1 MKISH
6 YSRKEIES
14 GLDISP
20 NAVMISINEPGQ
32 SPADLSQYKNEK
44 LVLHFWDVN
53 EPIPIIGGGMAH
65 PINEEQA
72 AQILN
77 VLDGREV
84 VVHCRAGRSR
94 SAAVAKFAEERLGY
108 EWTTKDKPDLI
119 PNLEVLTNLRRGQ
132 KKTLISK

>member
-6 YSRKEIES
+6 FSKKEIES

-20 NAVMISINEPGQ
+20 DAVIISINEPHG
-32 SPADLSQYKNEK
+32 PAADLSRYKNEK
-44 LVLHFWDVN
+44 LVLHFWDIN
-53 EPIPIIGGGMAH
+53 APIPIIGGGMAH
-65 PINEEQA
+65 PISEEQA

-94 SAAVAKFAEERLGY
+94 SAAVAKFAEECLGY
-108 EWTTKDKPDLI
+108 KWATKDKPDLI
-119 PNLEVLTNLRRGQ
+119 PNPAVLELLRA
-132 KKTLISK
+132 KNE